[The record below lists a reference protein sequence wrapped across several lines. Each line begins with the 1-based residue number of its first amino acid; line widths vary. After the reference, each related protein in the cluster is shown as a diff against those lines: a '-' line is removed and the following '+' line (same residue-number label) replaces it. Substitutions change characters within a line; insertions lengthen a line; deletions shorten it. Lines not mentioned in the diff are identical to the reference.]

1 LGWEQWPVHVPHI
14 QETHQLPRNVDEDNA
29 ILVLIPI
36 QQAPIQDHDLL
47 NQVPD
52 PVEEIVQAATPV
64 EIPDFPNLQNIPQ
77 FQVDEV
83 QLEDLTAFDDL

>member
-1 LGWEQWPVHVPHI
+1 
-14 QETHQLPRNVDEDNA
+14 
-29 ILVLIPI
+29 
-36 QQAPIQDHDLL
+36 
-47 NQVPD
+47 
-52 PVEEIVQAATPV
+52 VQAAAPV